1 VKILLYSSAKE
12 EPKIGIRERLRNLVP
27 EENLEIYRSI
37 EELVHGLYRLYS
49 YDTILLL
56 QAKDREELLRIV
68 SLRDLLQGLR
78 VILLI
83 PDREGDTISLAHR
96 LRPRFLSNGEND
108 FSDTFSVLQK
118 MLECGDDTS
127 SAP

>member
-1 VKILLYSSAKE
+1 MKILLYSSAKE